1 MRLNEIGRRGVASM
15 LAMLY
20 LVLFTVL
27 AVGFYAASATSVQI
41 SSNEERTARAVLAA
55 ETGLDF
61 MQFQMAG
68 LNLPYG
74 TTTANL
80 MDRVASALAYN
91 LNTTP
96 NMGGSTVTNTGGT
109 IYIPSQTGWIFIGGR
124 PNTRFQATITQTPG
138 TTRLVVTVRGCAVGS
153 TLVRGMRMSF
163 VPESASYA
171 LAGLNGITMSLN
183 AFTDSYDS
191 STGSYSAATARKN
204 GSIVSNGHITLS
216 NTVRINGDAR
226 PGIGKTLT
234 IKDSAV
240 VTGRRNHVPA
250 PLSYPSVT
258 LPAGGYTSLGTVN
271 TTSGTQ
277 NLPGGVYVIDHLT
290 LGGSAI
296 VNWQGPVTI
305 YVRYSYNVS
314 GGVVINTYQGK
325 PANRK
330 IYFLPT
336 CTTATWSGSNTCIG
350 DLYAPD
356 TDFTISGSVRKL
368 GRITARSINNSSS
381 GGMHADE
388 ALPNPG
394 GAGSYLPDA
403 SSYTEL

>member
-1 MRLNEIGRRGVASM
+1 M

-27 AVGFYAASATSVQI
+27 AIGFYAASATSVQI
-41 SSNEERTARAVLAA
+41 STNEERMARAVLAA
-55 ETGLDF
+55 ETGLEF
-61 MQFQMAG
+61 MQFQMGG

-74 TTTANL
+74 TTTTNL

-109 IYIPSQTGWIFIGGR
+109 IYIPSPTGWIVVGGR

-138 TTRLVVTVRGCAVGS
+138 TLRLVVTVRGAVLGS
-153 TLVRGMRMSF
+153 PLVKGMSMSF

-171 LAGLNGITMSLN
+171 LAGLNGITMSSN

-191 STGSYSAATARKN
+191 SKGSYSAATARKN
-204 GSIVSNGHITLS
+204 GSIVSNGHITVS
-216 NTVRINGDAR
+216 HNVKINGDAR
-226 PGIGKTLT
+226 PGIGKTIT
-234 IKDSAV
+234 IKDSAI
-240 VTGRRNHVPA
+240 VTGRRTHVPS
-250 PLSYPSVT
+250 PLSYPSVAM
-258 LPAGGYTSLGTVN
+258 PAAGTYTSLGTVN
-271 TTSGTQ
+271 TTTGTQ
-277 NLPGGVYVIDHLT
+277 NVAGGVYVIDHLT
-290 LGGSAI
+290 LGGDAV
-296 VNWQGPVTI
+296 VNWQGPVTLYI
-305 YVRYSYNVS
+305 RYSYNVS
-314 GGVVINTYQGK
+314 GNVVINTYQNK

-336 CTTATWSGSNTCIG
+336 CTTANWSGTNICVG
-350 DLYAPD
+350 ELYGPD
-356 TDFTISGSVRKL
+356 TDFTIGGSVQKL
-368 GRITARSINNSSS
+368 GRITAKSISNSSS

-403 SSYTEL
+403 ASFTEL